1 MGKIKHLIC
10 YQDEDRY
17 GNVIA
22 QILKEPLPNGA
33 AEKVIYFVFN
43 GEPEDAILGRDLM
56 GADDVV
62 DVMTKALQWGA
73 EGYTSIDIQYVRD
86 VEEDQ

>member
-22 QILKEPLPNGA
+22 QVLKESLPDGT
-33 AEKVIYFVFN
+33 EKVVYFVFN
-43 GEPEDAILGRDLM
+43 GEAEDAIIGRDLM
-56 GADDVV
+56 GASDAV
-62 DVMTKALQWGA
+62 DIMARALQWGN
-73 EGYTSIDIQYVRD
+73 EGYTSIDMKYVRD
-86 VEEDQ
+86 IEEDQ